1 MARKQGL
8 GKGLAALVSQSVEE
22 SGIDELTGDAA
33 ASVKEVA
40 IGEVH
45 RNPSQPRTKFDQ
57 DDLQELADSIKEVGI
72 IQPIIVRKD
81 DTGYEIIAGERRY
94 QASKLA
100 GLTEVPVVVRDETD
114 DVTSLQLALIENI
127 QRSDL
132 NVIEEAK
139 AYRDLIE
146 KSNMTQEELAKSVSK
161 SRSSIANALRLLELP
176 DEVQDMVYAG
186 QLSAGHARAI
196 LMAKGDEARIALAH
210 RVVEEKMTVRIV
222 EAIAPTFTGEPK
234 PARQRTQIPTSYK
247 KAAKTLRD
255 GLGTPVR
262 IKESKGKYRIEIDFD
277 NEEHL
282 QQLMTMIQG

>member
-1 MARKQGL
+1 M
-8 GKGLAALVSQSVEE
+8 
-22 SGIDELTGDAA
+22 
-33 ASVKEVA
+33 
-40 IGEVH
+40 
-45 RNPSQPRTKFDQ
+45 
-57 DDLQELADSIKEVGI
+57 
-72 IQPIIVRKD
+72 
-81 DTGYEIIAGERRY
+81 
-94 QASKLA
+94 
-100 GLTEVPVVVRDETD
+100 RDETD

-146 KSNMTQEELAKSVSK
+146 KSNMTQEELAKCVSK

-234 PARQRTQIPTSYK
+234 PARQRTQIPSSYK
-247 KAAKTLRD
+247 KAAKSLRD

>member
-81 DTGYEIIAGERRY
+81 DIGYEIIAGERRY

-234 PARQRTQIPTSYK
+234 PAQPRAQIPTSYK

>member
-8 GKGLAALVSQSVEE
+8 GKGLAALVSQSAEE
-22 SGIDELTGDAA
+22 SGIEEMTSDAA
-33 ASVKEVA
+33 AGVKEVA

-45 RNPSQPRTKFDQ
+45 RNPNQPRTKFDQ
-57 DDLQELADSIKEVGI
+57 ADLEELAESIKEVGI
-72 IQPIIVRKD
+72 IQPIVVRKD
-81 DTGYEIIAGERRY
+81 ETGYEIIAGERRY

-100 GLTEVPVVVRDETD
+100 GLSEVPVVVRDETD

-146 KSNMTQEELAKSVSK
+146 RSDMTQEELAKCVSK

-234 PARQRTQIPTSYK
+234 PARQRAQIPPSYK
-247 KAAKTLRD
+247 KAAKSLRD